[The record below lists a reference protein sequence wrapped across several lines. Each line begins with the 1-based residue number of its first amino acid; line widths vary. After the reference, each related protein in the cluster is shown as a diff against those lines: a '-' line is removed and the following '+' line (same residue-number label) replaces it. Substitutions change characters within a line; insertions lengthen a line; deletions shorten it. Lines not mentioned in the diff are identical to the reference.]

1 MSQIY
6 NLGGIVL
13 QKLNFLHVD
22 RIKSSG
28 GEVTIMDVAYDASS
42 AYLKPNQT
50 KTPRSILWRNVEK
63 IIAKNGN
70 EYWADN
76 IQESGNEVSGP

>member
-1 MSQIY
+1 MPQIY
-6 NLGGIVL
+6 NLGGLVV
-13 QKLNFLHVD
+13 QKLNFINLD
-22 RIKSSG
+22 RIKDSVS
-28 GEVTIMDVAYDASS
+28 EISIMEIAYDSS
-42 AYLKPNQT
+42 STNLKPYQARI
-50 KTPRSILWRNVEK
+50 PGSVLWRNVEK